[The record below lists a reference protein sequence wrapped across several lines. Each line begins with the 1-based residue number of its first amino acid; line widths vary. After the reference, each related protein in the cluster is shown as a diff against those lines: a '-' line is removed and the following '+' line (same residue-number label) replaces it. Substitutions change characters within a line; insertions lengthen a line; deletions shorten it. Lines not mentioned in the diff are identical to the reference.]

1 VQLER
6 GGRSRKGQLK
16 QADRSGASFV
26 AIFGDE
32 GTILKDMQSGEQEE
46 LEPTA
51 VVARVLR
58 GRHIG

>member
-1 VQLER
+1 M
-6 GGRSRKGQLK
+6 LK

-26 AIFGDE
+26 AILGED
-32 GTILKDMQSGEQEE
+32 GTILKDMESGEQEE
-46 LEPTA
+46 LEPAA